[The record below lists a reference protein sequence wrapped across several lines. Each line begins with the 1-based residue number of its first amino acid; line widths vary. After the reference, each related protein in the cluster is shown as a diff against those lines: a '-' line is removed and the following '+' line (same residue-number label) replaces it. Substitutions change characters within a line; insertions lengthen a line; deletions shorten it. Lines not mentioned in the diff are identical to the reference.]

1 MRGRIHIYCGDGK
14 GKTTAAIGLAVR
26 AAGTGLPVVV
36 VRFIKTDCS
45 GELEALRNIPQ
56 IELIPTEKNFK
67 FSFQM
72 SEAEKAEAAM
82 LCARMM
88 ETAFERADK
97 LAAAGSAL
105 LVMDEV
111 LDAVNCGFVEKE
123 RLMSLLRERPEGLEV
138 VMTGRNPAPELT
150 EIADYLSEIKKVK
163 HPYDQGIMARKG
175 IEF

>member
-1 MRGRIHIYCGDGK
+1 MKGLIHIYCGDGK

-26 AAGTGLPVVV
+26 AAGTGLPVAV
-36 VRFIKTDCS
+36 VRFIKTDRS
-45 GELEALRNIPQ
+45 GELEALQTIPQ
-56 IELIPTEKNFK
+56 IELIPSEKNFK

-72 SEAEKAEAAM
+72 SEAEKAEAAV
-82 LCARMM
+82 LCTRMM
-88 ETAFERADK
+88 EAAFAKADK
-97 LAAAGSAL
+97 LAAAGRAL
-105 LVMDEV
+105 LVMDEI
-111 LDAVNCGFVEKE
+111 LDAVNCGFVDKE
-123 RLMSLLRERPEGLEV
+123 RLIGLLKERPKGLEV